1 MTLAGW
7 PISLLNPKDK
17 KMNKTIKNDPAI
29 RITHTKQLV
38 EFLPRQK
45 VIK

>member
-1 MTLAGW
+1 
-7 PISLLNPKDK
+7 
-17 KMNKTIKNDPAI
+17 MNKTIKNDPAI

-45 VIK
+45 VIKQTSQLVYNHVIAKMDH